1 MANPDSILLLTMLTN
16 LYWELHLCFPERVFH
31 LLQTFMQFSLQYCSL
46 NWKIIGKV
54 LVGLWALKINHS
66 ILVLVLSFYVFY
78 CLLISFITKV
88 LNTQN
93 VSDSRKTISPV
104 LLPAIVSFSCLR
116 YYLITESFISCFI
129 TLCLIRAC
137 VGLQT
142 SFSSFPEV
150 IWRIIGTAS
159 RRKFPEHNNLWKKPQ
174 ISHDSVTNCKSLYSP

>member
-1 MANPDSILLLTMLTN
+1 MIFVSHSTFSTLLTWFMANPDSILLLTMLTN

-54 LVGLWALKINHS
+54 LVRLWALKINHS

-78 CLLISFITKV
+78 CLLISFITTV

-104 LLPAIVSFSCLR
+104 LFPAIMSFSCLR
-116 YYLITESFISCFI
+116 YYLITESFYKLLHHPMFDKGMCGI
-129 TLCLIRAC
+129 AD
-137 VGLQT
+137 
-142 SFSSFPEV
+142 
-150 IWRIIGTAS
+150 
-159 RRKFPEHNNLWKKPQ
+159 KFLFLPRGYMKDNRNSKWEKVPW
-174 ISHDSVTNCKSLYSP
+174 T